1 MRALNKWLATH
12 LWAQALFMV
21 AIGAGVILLLSPGR
35 SPMEAVVRAAVGA
48 VGALGVLFL
57 ARRRERRAAGGVSN
71 EEYASLD
78 DRLRH
83 GEVPE
88 SADER
93 ADMGR
98 LVQERLRATRHRRVA
113 LAFLALMFTA
123 IVVLVGFTAGGLQT
137 VVFVVFAAGFLGWMA
152 WTATRQH
159 RVLRKMAA
167 TLDVRPR

>member
-12 LWAQALFMV
+12 LWAQALLVV
-21 AIGAGVILLLSPGR
+21 AVGAGVILLLNPGESPL
-35 SPMEAVVRAAVGA
+35 EAVVRAAVGA

-57 ARRRERRAAGGVSN
+57 ARRRERRATGGVSS
-71 EEYASLD
+71 EEYVSLD

-93 ADMGR
+93 ATMGR

-113 LAFLALMFTA
+113 LIFLTLMFTS

-137 VVFVVFAAGFLGWMA
+137 VVFAVFAAGFLGWMT
-152 WTATRQH
+152 WTSVRQH
-159 RVLRKMAA
+159 RVLREMAS
-167 TLDVRPR
+167 TLDVPAR